1 VSERRLTSLS
11 DLPTTYAERRA
22 KFQEERDAAKRR
34 NAQASREARQRRTS
48 AATTVTWIEP
58 VPLVPFSRTR
68 VVGVASDAADSVK
81 ALYGVKG

>member
-11 DLPTTYAERRA
+11 DPTYAERRA

-58 VPLVPFSRTR
+58 VALVPFSRTR
-68 VVGVASDAADSVK
+68 VVGVASDCDPEVARS
-81 ALYGVKG
+81 YGVNL

>member
-1 VSERRLTSLS
+1 MSERRLTSLS

-58 VPLVPFSRTR
+58 VALVPFSRTR
-68 VVGVASDAADSVK
+68 VVGVCPDASDAVK
-81 ALYGVKG
+81 ALYL